1 MLGDATQSEFQLF
14 KTLSN
19 PDRTDFHQPSSPA
32 IAPVLYS
39 TPPPVPAPGAAPSP
53 RRTPPASVAS
63 KHSKHSKHSKKKK
76 KKKKKRS
83 RENDEQPNDDGASS
97 KRSRYSDYSRTKEGQ
112 AEKFQFLINL
122 KRLRQQGCVLTRE
135 YSTQDSLDDIKYEF
149 ERQKMNLDTVN
160 GTALMKDGLKLG
172 VSGLEMLNNKLGP
185 FLRLQGWS
193 ESVTNDMGRYDNV
206 LTRIYLKYLNRT
218 SSMNPIVEL
227 GFVLA
232 GSMLMFHFQQSVF
245 GPKQGSVAG
254 GDSFAPPPSIP
265 IDRNVDPPPSTTR
278 RPRPTMRRPTGGGS
292 SSMFANLNAPAFAP
306 AATTEDS
313 VPEIRQID
321 EERGPRTINVTD
333 VERVADD
340 EEREAPPP
348 VPETAFHEEAE
359 LEDVSG
365 GLDFL
370 E

>member
-14 KTLSN
+14 RTLSN
-19 PDRTDFHQPSSPA
+19 PDRTDFQQQKPSSPA
-32 IAPVLYS
+32 AAPVLFS
-39 TPPPVPAPGAAPSP
+39 APPPVATPSP
-53 RRTPPASVAS
+53 PRTPPASVAS
-63 KHSKHSKHSKKKK
+63 KHSKKK
-76 KKKKKRS
+76 KKKKKRKRDS
-83 RENDEQPNDDGASS
+83 DEGNDDDGGSS
-97 KRSRYSDYSRTKEGQ
+97 KRSNFSQSKEGQ

-135 YSTQDSLDDIKYEF
+135 YSTQDSLEDIKYEF

-160 GTALMKDGLKLG
+160 GTALLKDGLKLG
-172 VSGLEMLNNKLGP
+172 VSGIEMLNNKLGP

-193 ESVTNDMGRYDNV
+193 ESVTNDMSRFDNV

-245 GPKQGSVAG
+245 GPKPGPMAG
-254 GDSFAPPPSIP
+254 GDTFAPPTSIP

-278 RPRPTMRRPTGGGS
+278 RPRPTMRRPNSQPRDTNVGS
-292 SSMFANLNAPAFAP
+292 NSMFANLSAPTFPPTAPA
-306 AATTEDS
+306 EDS

-321 EERGPRTINVTD
+321 EERGPRTVNVTD
-333 VERVADD
+333 VERVED

-348 VPETAFHEEAE
+348 VPETPFREEQIQM
-359 LEDVSG
+359 EDVSG